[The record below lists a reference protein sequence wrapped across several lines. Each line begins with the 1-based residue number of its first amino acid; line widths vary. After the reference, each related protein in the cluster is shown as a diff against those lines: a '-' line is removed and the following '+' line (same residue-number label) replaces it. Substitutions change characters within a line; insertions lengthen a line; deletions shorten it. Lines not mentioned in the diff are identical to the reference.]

1 MAPQSD
7 EQALQMATAIL
18 LVNVMRADHDVDEAE
33 RCEVVAGL
41 ARAFDLDAAAAEALA
56 ADAEREADTAISIHP
71 LTRLLN
77 DELDVQQRTH
87 IVELMWR
94 VVYADGRKDPHEEL
108 LVRRVADLL
117 YVPHRDFIN
126 ARLLAQG

>member
-1 MAPQSD
+1 
-7 EQALQMATAIL
+7 MATAIL
-18 LVNVMRADHDVDEAE
+18 LVNVMRADHEVGEAE
-33 RCEVVAGL
+33 RAEVVAGL
-41 ARAFDLDAAAAEALA
+41 SLAFELDTAAAEALA
-56 ADAEREADTAISIHP
+56 ADAEREADTAISLHP

-77 DELDVQQRTH
+77 DELDVKQRTH
-87 IVELMWR
+87 IIELMWR
-94 VVYADGRKDPHEEL
+94 VVYADGHKDPHEEL